1 MKRSFKMTISSN
13 RLINSLVTSTSI
25 MLAGSCVAQQELPPP
40 NIVWLVS
47 EDNSAY
53 WIGAYG
59 NEVAITPNIDRL
71 AETGVVYN
79 QAFANAPVCAPAR
92 HTIITGMYA
101 NSNGN
106 HQMRSNY
113 KAPEFVRF
121 FPEYLREAGYY
132 TTNNK
137 KQDYNTSSARLLAEK
152 AWDESSDEAT
162 YKNRK
167 PGQPFFHV
175 QNYGSTHES
184 SLFDSIRD
192 DQMDFDPDDM
202 ELFPYHPNTPDFR
215 HDYAQ
220 YYQRHKSLDNQIGQ
234 FLDDLK
240 NQGLY
245 DSTIVFYYG
254 DHGGTLP
261 RAKRY
266 LFESGIRVP
275 MIVHVPEMYRHLMPD
290 EMGSHS
296 ERMVS
301 FVDLAPTILNA
312 VGIDIPEY
320 MQGQPFLGQN
330 VPESK
335 DHAFVF
341 RGRMGERY
349 DLMHGAR
356 SRQYLYI
363 RNYYPERIYGQYLE
377 YLWKSRAARDWEKL
391 YKEGKLNEAQSA
403 YWETKPYEELYDIV
417 NDPHNI
423 NNLAEDPEYADVLA
437 ELSQETN
444 KWIAETQPID
454 VLPEPL
460 MHRINKE
467 TRLHDSIKGSDFPL
481 MQVHEIARMSARAA
495 KEDFETLYEYTKD
508 ENAVIAFWG
517 IKAMFQYDAELKSS
531 GLLEEFRKNL
541 SHPELYIQN
550 LTANVLLS
558 LGEKQDYTQ
567 LILQG
572 VNSDNGFERLEA
584 LQLYEKLERDEEIDV
599 EIKDRYENEIQYG
612 VGNERKVYR
621 TLYGL

>member
-1 MKRSFKMTISSN
+1 MSSRIFKASYLVLIAITFTLISACSDKK
-13 RLINSLVTSTSI
+13 
-25 MLAGSCVAQQELPPP
+25 APPPP

-59 NEVAITPNIDRL
+59 NEVAVTPNIDGL

-79 QAFANAPVCAPAR
+79 HAIANAPVCSPAR
-92 HTIITGMYA
+92 NTIITGRYA

-137 KQDYNTSSARLLAEK
+137 KEDYNTSSAKLLK
-152 AWDESSDEAT
+152 GQAWDESSDEAT

-175 QNYGSTHES
+175 QNYGATHES
-184 SLFDSIRD
+184 SLFDSIPD
-192 DQMDFDPDDM
+192 DKLAFDPDEM
-202 ELFPYHPNTPDFR
+202 EVFPYHPNTPDFR

-220 YYQRHKSLDNQIGQ
+220 YYQRHKQLDDQIGQ

-240 NQGLY
+240 NQRLY

-254 DHGGTLP
+254 DHGGVLP
-261 RAKRY
+261 RGKRY
-266 LFESGIRVP
+266 IFESGIRVP

-290 EMGSHS
+290 EIGSHS
-296 ERMVS
+296 ERIVS
-301 FVDLAPTILNA
+301 FVDLASTILNA
-312 VGIDIPEY
+312 VGIEIPEH
-320 MQGQPFLGQN
+320 MQGRPFLGEN

-335 DHAFVF
+335 DYAFVF

-349 DLMHGAR
+349 DLMHGVR
-356 SRQYLYI
+356 SRKYLYI
-363 RNYYPERIYGQYLE
+363 RNYYPERIYGQHLE
-377 YLWKSRAARDWEKL
+377 YLWMSRAIRDWERL
-391 YKEGKLNEAQSA
+391 HREGKLNEFQSA

-423 NNLAEDPEYADVLA
+423 QNLAENPEYADVLA
-437 ELSQETN
+437 ALSHETD

-460 MHRINKE
+460 MHSIDKA
-467 TRLHDSIKGSDFPL
+467 TVLYDSVKGENFQL
-481 MQVHEIARMSARAA
+481 MEIHEVARMSARAA
-495 KEDFETLYEYTKD
+495 KQDFETLYHYTKD
-508 ENAVIAFWG
+508 ENPVIAFWG
-517 IKAMFQYDAELKSS
+517 IKAMFQYGDELKSS
-531 GLLEEFRKNL
+531 GLLDELKENL
-541 SHPELYIQN
+541 SHTELYIQN

-558 LGEKQDYTQ
+558 LGEKQDFKQ
-567 LILQG
+567 LILEG
-572 VNSDNGFERLEA
+572 VNSDNGFNRLEA
-584 LQLYEKLERDEEIDV
+584 LQLYEKLERDKDIDAR
-599 EIKDRYENEIQYG
+599 IKERYENDIRYG
-612 VGNERKVYR
+612 AGNERNVYR
-621 TLYGL
+621 TLYNINE

>member
-1 MKRSFKMTISSN
+1 MKFNMRKNAKWS
-13 RLINSLVTSTSI
+13 LNSLVTSSLF
-25 MLAGSCVAQQELPPP
+25 MLAGSCAAQQELPTP

-79 QAFANAPVCAPAR
+79 HAIANAPVCAPAR
-92 HTIITGMYA
+92 NTIITGRYA

-132 TTNNK
+132 TSNNPK
-137 KQDYNTSSARLLAEK
+137 EDYNTSSAKELTDK
-152 AWDESSDEAT
+152 AWDESSREAT

-175 QNYGSTHES
+175 QNFGSTHES
-184 SLFDSIRD
+184 SLFDSLPD
-192 DQMDFDPDDM
+192 DQMDFIPDDM
-202 ELFPYHPNTPDFR
+202 EVFPYHPNTPDFR

-220 YYQRHKSLDNQIGQ
+220 YYQRHKQLDNQIGQ

-240 NQGLY
+240 SQGLY

-312 VGIDIPEY
+312 AGVEIPGY
-320 MQGQPFLGQN
+320 MQGQPFLGDN

-335 DHAFVF
+335 DYAFVF
-341 RGRMGERY
+341 RGRMDERY
-349 DLMHGAR
+349 DLIHGVR
-356 SRQYLYI
+356 SRKYLYI
-363 RNYYPERIYGQYLE
+363 RNYYPERIYGQHLE
-377 YLWKSRAARDWEKL
+377 YLWKSRALRDWEKL
-391 YKEGKLNEAQSA
+391 YKEGKLNDAQSA
-403 YWETKPYEELYDIV
+403 YWETKPYEELYDIE

-423 NNLAEDPEYADVLA
+423 NNLARDPEYADILT
-437 ELSQETN
+437 ELSQEVN

-460 MHRINKE
+460 MQRINQE
-467 TRLHDSIKGSDFPL
+467 TTLCDSIKGSDFPF
-481 MQVHEIARMSARAA
+481 MKIHEIARMSAGAA
-495 KEDFETLYEYTKD
+495 KEDFETLYAYIKD
-508 ENAVIAFWG
+508 ENPVFAFWG
-517 IKAMFQYDAELKSS
+517 IKAMFQYVEELKFS
-531 GLLEEFRKNL
+531 GLLDEFKENL
-541 SHPELYIQN
+541 SHPELYIRN
-550 LTANVLLS
+550 LTASVLVS
-558 LGEKQDYTQ
+558 LGEKQDFKQ
-567 LILQG
+567 LILEG
-572 VNSDNGFERLEA
+572 VNSDNGYNRLVA
-584 LQLYEKLERDEEIDV
+584 LHLYEKLERDKEIDAR
-599 EIKDRYENEIQYG
+599 IKERYENEIQYE
-612 VGNERKVYR
+612 VGTEKNVYR
-621 TLYGL
+621 KLYN